1 MRWHQSQMLLQHIL
15 AGIFFFFSIFYFK
28 YTYIYFLFSFPFS
41 QGFKKKKDNYP
52 APSHENERAKTLS
65 KWKTNKRENSSSLCL
80 ERNLLFTEP
89 LHSFNQLL
97 ICGLSQE
104 TLSLSH
110 AFFSLLSAITFT
122 LWIFQDLWQKTDEW
136 SK

>member
-1 MRWHQSQMLLQHIL
+1 MRWHQSQMLLQNIL

-28 YTYIYFLFSFPFS
+28 YTYIFLFSFPFS

-89 LHSFNQLL
+89 LHLFNQLL
-97 ICGLSQE
+97 IFGLSQE